1 MRPCPVFTLYYTRA
15 HPPFLD
21 LLPCHR
27 ASFHSLELIF
37 FLSLSLSLLSH
48 RVYFTVRRIY
58 TYSLYSHTP
67 FLSLLF
73 VPNFNNL
80 EQMEK
85 KERGEKRKRNIPQEV
100 GSESIVRNNRGEIQS
115 FLSPRRDESG
125 GRGGGREG
133 ERERDKARGG
143 GEEREKRTC
152 RRMVGIQ

>member
-1 MRPCPVFTLYYTRA
+1 
-15 HPPFLD
+15 
-21 LLPCHR
+21 
-27 ASFHSLELIF
+27 
-37 FLSLSLSLLSH
+37 
-48 RVYFTVRRIY
+48 
-58 TYSLYSHTP
+58 
-67 FLSLLF
+67 
-73 VPNFNNL
+73 
-80 EQMEK
+80 MEK